1 VCLLRWVIATVFAV
15 ASGICCAVTDRA
27 LAAPPDDATFLFFGG
42 TDLWRY
48 GDFLYGGAIWAPAGV
63 DNSGFTLKGLISS
76 GWYKYTSGALNADIK
91 GTMMSAAILPGW
103 KFVSGKLIVSLYVG
117 PVVQDYRLS
126 PNDPGARLHGLYL
139 GGQFAADIW
148 YEPTSFSMIS
158 VNGALASIGP
168 TGSLRVALGTRLL
181 DLMFIGPE
189 TEEIWCGN
197 FEEYQFGL
205 HITALRTDKLE
216 WSAASGIAFTSDH
229 RDGPYFRIG
238 VNTKY

>member
-1 VCLLRWVIATVFAV
+1 
-15 ASGICCAVTDRA
+15 
-27 LAAPPDDATFLFFGG
+27 
-42 TDLWRY
+42 
-48 GDFLYGGAIWAPAGV
+48 
-63 DNSGFTLKGLISS
+63 
-76 GWYKYTSGALNADIK
+76 
-91 GTMMSAAILPGW
+91 
-103 KFVSGKLIVSLYVG
+103 
-117 PVVQDYRLS
+117 
-126 PNDPGARLHGLYL
+126 
-139 GGQFAADIW
+139 
-148 YEPTSFSMIS
+148 MIS